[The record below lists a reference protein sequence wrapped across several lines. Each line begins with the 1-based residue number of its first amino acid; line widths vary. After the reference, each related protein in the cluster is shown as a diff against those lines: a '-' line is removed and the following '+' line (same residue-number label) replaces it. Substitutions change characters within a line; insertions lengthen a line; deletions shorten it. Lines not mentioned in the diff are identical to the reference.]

1 VIVRVV
7 SSYFV
12 AAVIVEDNRVVEAA
26 PILSWTIGKSR
37 KWLNVYCVR
46 KGWKMSVVGEV
57 GSVEWGLGG

>member
-26 PILSWTIGKSR
+26 PILSYVVGKSL
-37 KWLNVYCVR
+37 KWLKVYCVR

-57 GSVEWGLGG
+57 SSVVD